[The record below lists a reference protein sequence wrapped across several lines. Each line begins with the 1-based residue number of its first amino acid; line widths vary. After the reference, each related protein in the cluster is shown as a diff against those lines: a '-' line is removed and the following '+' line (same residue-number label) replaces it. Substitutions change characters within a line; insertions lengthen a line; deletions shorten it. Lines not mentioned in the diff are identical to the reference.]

1 MQEEQ
6 MKILDMIASGK
17 ITAQEGASLLEALN
31 SGGSSKEGF
40 RFGWGHHH
48 HHLHCGE
55 QTPGGSEE
63 KGRLLRVR
71 VLDNQTDQPLINL
84 GLPMGIL
91 KWREKMNK
99 VFSHKF
105 KSGFFDV
112 ENIVDGLEGKIAEA
126 TDEKLNKKIEVW
138 VE

>member
-1 MQEEQ
+1 LIVQEEQ
-6 MKILDMIASGK
+6 MKILDMIEGGK
-17 ITAQEGASLLEALN
+17 ITAEEGATLLEALN
-31 SGGSSKEGF
+31 SSGAGRKEKF
-40 RFGWGHHH
+40 WDWHQHHQQR
-48 HHLHCGE
+48 CGD
-55 QTPGGSEE
+55 QPVE

-71 VLDNQTDQPLINL
+71 VLDSQTDQPLINL

-99 VFSHKF
+99 LFAHKF

-112 ENIVDGLEGKIAEA
+112 ENIVEGLEGKIAEA

>member
-6 MKILDMIASGK
+6 MKVLDMIADGK
-17 ITAQEGASLLEALN
+17 ITAEEGATLLEALN
-31 SGGSSKEGF
+31 KSGAGRKEKF
-40 RFGWGHHH
+40 WDWHPHHQH
-48 HHLHCGE
+48 SGDHPHWE
-55 QTPGGSEE
+55 PVE
-63 KGRLLRVR
+63 KGRLLRIR
-71 VLDNQTDQPLINL
+71 VLDNQTDQPVINL

-99 VFSHKF
+99 IFSHKF

-126 TDEKLNKKIEVW
+126 VDEKLNKKVEVW
-138 VE
+138 ME